1 MFNTSKCLPSNMKI
15 RMSLSK
21 NNDEFVLL
29 TDGDSK
35 FIIFIEDCY
44 LDISYYR
51 PRNAILN
58 LIETRIQKEPAP
70 YFVARP
76 EIIIKPVTNAGKMI
90 RISDVFHD
98 NYPHMLSFAYKD
110 QKTLRELKKLIHIHL
125 FHFKSF
131 SFT

>member
-1 MFNTSKCLPSNMKI
+1 MKI

-35 FIIFIEDCY
+35 FSIFIEDFC
-44 LDISYYR
+44 LDITCYR
-51 PRNAILN
+51 PRDAIYN

-70 YFVARP
+70 YFVTCP
-76 EIIIKPVTNAGKMI
+76 EIIIKSITNAGKMI

-98 NYPHMLSFAYKD
+98 KLPSYAFFCFQRSRDFEGIF
-110 QKTLRELKKLIHIHL
+110 KTNPKLFL
-125 FHFKSF
+125 FKSF